1 MGTIRLKRGTNVIE
15 VPEDITIGE
24 LKRRLGI
31 PPHYMIVSS
40 KNPEKIANDNDRVV
54 DHFRNGD
61 IVTVEP
67 PRIIY
72 FD

>member
-1 MGTIRLKRGTNVIE
+1 MGTMKLRRGAKVIE

-31 PPHYMIVSS
+31 PPHYMIASPKS
-40 KNPEKIANDNDRVV
+40 PERIANDNDRVV

-61 IVTVEP
+61 TVVAE
-67 PRIIY
+67 PRIEY